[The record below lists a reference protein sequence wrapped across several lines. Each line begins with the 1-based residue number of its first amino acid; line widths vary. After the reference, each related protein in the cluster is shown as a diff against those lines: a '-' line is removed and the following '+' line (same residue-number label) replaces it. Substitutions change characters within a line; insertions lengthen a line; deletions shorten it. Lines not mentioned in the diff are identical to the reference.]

1 MNVHWLE
8 QTEADIPA
16 ENHWLNAKE
25 MVRLHAMRIPKR
37 HADWRLG
44 RWTAK
49 HAVAACLNLPT
60 DLSTLADIEIRA
72 ASSGAPEVFL
82 HDEPASIAISLSHS
96 SGTALC
102 TLAPP
107 GFTFGCDLETVEPRS
122 DAFVAD
128 YFTVEENN
136 LIARSPR
143 PQRPLLLA
151 LLWSAKESAL
161 KALGVGLRFD
171 TRCMSVSPVDDWRP
185 TGNPDAWR
193 SLRVRYSGGMIFHGC
208 WRIQDHLVR
217 TVVSDLSL
225 PIPVR
230 VQAAHLS
237 MA

>member
-1 MNVHWLE
+1 MIT
-8 QTEADIPA
+8 TELKVKIRRTGTWG
-16 ENHWLNAKE
+16 E
-25 MVRLHAMRIPKR
+25 VRGSGEVVGMLGEIVRIC
-37 HADWRLG
+37 WNL
-44 RWTAK
+44 TAARC
-49 HAVAACLNLPT
+49 HRV
-60 DLSTLADIEIRA
+60 
-72 ASSGAPEVFL
+72 
-82 HDEPASIAISLSHS
+82 AISLSHS
-96 SGTALC
+96 FGTALC

-128 YFTVEENN
+128 YFTVDENN

-143 PQRPLLLA
+143 QQRPLLLA

-161 KALGVGLRFD
+161 KALRVGLWFD
-171 TRCMSVSPVDDWRP
+171 TRCMSVSPVDDWHP
-185 TGNPDAWR
+185 NGNPDTWR
-193 SLRVRYSGGMIFHGC
+193 SLRVRYSGGMVFHGC

-230 VQAAHLS
+230 AHAAHLS